1 MLRIGILGCGNIAG
15 TLAGTM
21 VRMPD
26 VLRIEACASRDK
38 SKAEEFASRFDIP
51 KAYGSYEELYEDP
64 DVDLVYI
71 ATPHSHHKMQMLD
84 ALSHGKNVLSEKAFT
99 VNEREAMEVFAL
111 AREKKLF
118 AGEAIWT
125 RYMPFR
131 KTLRDIVDSG
141 AIGRPMMLSAHLG
154 YPVADKERLVRPEL
168 GGGALLD
175 LGVYAINFALMMF
188 GNDIADI
195 TSSCTKSDTGVDLQ
209 NSIIFRYADGR
220 IADLQSTALCASDRQ
235 GIVCGDRGY
244 IVCDN
249 INNMLKA
256 DLYDAGHAL
265 VGTYNA
271 PAQITGFEYQVRA
284 CIDAIREGRNET
296 QYMPHNETL
305 RPRTFSPVN
314 LTMSAEI
321 PSWPCPQRPF
331 RQSWQNSRCCL
342 HKGWRGMNLSAARHD
357 HSHRWR

>member
-1 MLRIGILGCGNIAG
+1 MFRIGIIGAGHIAEKMAATING
-15 TLAGTM
+15 
-21 VRMPD
+21 MP
-26 VLRIEACASRDK
+26 EAEAYAVASRQYG
-38 SKAEEFASRFDIP
+38 KAAAFAGRFGFA
-51 KAYGSYEELYEDP
+51 KAFGSYEALVEDP
-64 DVDLVYI
+64 AVDLVYV
-71 ATPHSHHKMQMLD
+71 ATPHSLHYDHVRLC
-84 ALSHGKNVLSEKAFT
+84 LGHGKAVLCEKAFMA
-99 VNEREAMEVFAL
+99 NAREAEEVTRISEENNVFL
-111 AREKKLF
+111 A
-118 AGEAIWT
+118 EAIWT

-195 TSSCTKSDTGVDLQ
+195 TSSCTTSDTGVDLQ

-296 QYMPHNETL
+296 QYMPHSETL
-305 RPRTFSPVN
+305 RVMKIMDSLRN
-314 LTMSAEI
+314 
-321 PSWPCPQRPF
+321 SWGVRFPNDEVQ
-331 RQSWQNSRCCL
+331 
-342 HKGWRGMNLSAARHD
+342 
-357 HSHRWR
+357 

>member
-1 MLRIGILGCGNIAG
+1 MFRIGIIGAGHIAEKMAATING
-15 TLAGTM
+15 
-21 VRMPD
+21 MP
-26 VLRIEACASRDK
+26 EAEAYAVASRQYG
-38 SKAEEFASRFDIP
+38 KAAAFAGRFGFA
-51 KAYGSYEELYEDP
+51 KAFGSYEALVEDP
-64 DVDLVYI
+64 TVDLVYV
-71 ATPHSHHKMQMLD
+71 ATPHSLHYDHVRLC
-84 ALSHGKNVLSEKAFT
+84 LGHGKAVLCEKAFMA
-99 VNEREAMEVFAL
+99 NAREAEEVTRISEENNVFL
-111 AREKKLF
+111 A
-118 AGEAIWT
+118 EAIWT

-296 QYMPHNETL
+296 QYMPHSETL
-305 RPRTFSPVN
+305 RVMKIMDSLRN
-314 LTMSAEI
+314 
-321 PSWPCPQRPF
+321 SWGVRFPNDEVQ
-331 RQSWQNSRCCL
+331 
-342 HKGWRGMNLSAARHD
+342 
-357 HSHRWR
+357 

>member
-1 MLRIGILGCGNIAG
+1 MFRIGIIGAGHIAEKMAATING
-15 TLAGTM
+15 
-21 VRMPD
+21 MP
-26 VLRIEACASRDK
+26 EAEAYAVASRQYG
-38 SKAEEFASRFDIP
+38 KAAAFAGRFGFA
-51 KAYGSYEELYEDP
+51 KAFGSYEALVEDP
-64 DVDLVYI
+64 DVDLVYV
-71 ATPHSHHKMQMLD
+71 ATPHSLHYDHVRLC
-84 ALSHGKNVLSEKAFT
+84 LGHGKAVLCEKAFMA
-99 VNEREAMEVFAL
+99 NAREAEEVTRISEENNVFL
-111 AREKKLF
+111 A
-118 AGEAIWT
+118 EAIWT

-256 DLYDAGHAL
+256 HLHDAGHAL
-265 VGTYNA
+265 VGTSNP
-271 PAQITGFEYQVRA
+271 PAHITGFEYQVGA

-296 QYMPHNETL
+296 QYMPHSETL
-305 RPRTFSPVN
+305 RVMKIMDSLRN
-314 LTMSAEI
+314 
-321 PSWPCPQRPF
+321 SWGVRFPNDEVQ
-331 RQSWQNSRCCL
+331 
-342 HKGWRGMNLSAARHD
+342 
-357 HSHRWR
+357 

>member
-1 MLRIGILGCGNIAG
+1 MFRIGIIGAGHIAEKMAATING
-15 TLAGTM
+15 
-21 VRMPD
+21 MP
-26 VLRIEACASRDK
+26 EAEAYAVASRQYG
-38 SKAEEFASRFDIP
+38 KAAAFAGRFGFA
-51 KAYGSYEELYEDP
+51 KAFGSYEALVEDP
-64 DVDLVYI
+64 AVDLVYV
-71 ATPHSHHKMQMLD
+71 ATPHSLHYDHVRLC
-84 ALSHGKNVLSEKAFT
+84 LGHGKAVLCEKSFMA
-99 VNEREAMEVFAL
+99 NAREAEEVTRISEENNVFL
-111 AREKKLF
+111 A
-118 AGEAIWT
+118 EAIWT

-296 QYMPHNETL
+296 QYMPHSETL
-305 RPRTFSPVN
+305 RVMKIMDSLRN
-314 LTMSAEI
+314 
-321 PSWPCPQRPF
+321 SWGVRFPNDEVQ
-331 RQSWQNSRCCL
+331 
-342 HKGWRGMNLSAARHD
+342 
-357 HSHRWR
+357 

>member
-1 MLRIGILGCGNIAG
+1 MFRIGIIGAGHIAEKMAATING
-15 TLAGTM
+15 
-21 VRMPD
+21 MP
-26 VLRIEACASRDK
+26 EAEAYAVASRQYG
-38 SKAEEFASRFDIP
+38 KAAAFAGRFGFA
-51 KAYGSYEELYEDP
+51 KAFGSYEALVEDP
-64 DVDLVYI
+64 TVDLVYV
-71 ATPHSHHKMQMLD
+71 ATPHSLHYDHVRLC
-84 ALSHGKNVLSEKAFT
+84 LGHGKAVLCEKSFMA
-99 VNEREAMEVFAL
+99 NAREAEEVTRISEENNVFL
-111 AREKKLF
+111 A
-118 AGEAIWT
+118 EAIWT

-296 QYMPHNETL
+296 QYMPHSETL
-305 RPRTFSPVN
+305 RVMKIMDSLRN
-314 LTMSAEI
+314 
-321 PSWPCPQRPF
+321 SWGVRFPNDEVQ
-331 RQSWQNSRCCL
+331 
-342 HKGWRGMNLSAARHD
+342 
-357 HSHRWR
+357 

>member
-1 MLRIGILGCGNIAG
+1 MLC
-15 TLAGTM
+15 
-21 VRMPD
+21 
-26 VLRIEACASRDK
+26 
-38 SKAEEFASRFDIP
+38 
-51 KAYGSYEELYEDP
+51 
-64 DVDLVYI
+64 
-71 ATPHSHHKMQMLD
+71 
-84 ALSHGKNVLSEKAFT
+84 EKAFMA
-99 VNEREAMEVFAL
+99 NAREAEEVTRISEENNVFL
-111 AREKKLF
+111 A
-118 AGEAIWT
+118 EAIWT

-249 INNMLKA
+249 INNTLKA
-256 DLYDAGHAL
+256 DLYDAGHTL

-296 QYMPHNETL
+296 PYMPHSETL
-305 RPRTFSPVN
+305 RVMKIMDSLRN
-314 LTMSAEI
+314 
-321 PSWPCPQRPF
+321 SWGVRFPNDEVQ
-331 RQSWQNSRCCL
+331 
-342 HKGWRGMNLSAARHD
+342 
-357 HSHRWR
+357 

>member
-1 MLRIGILGCGNIAG
+1 MFRIGIIGAGHIAEKMAATING
-15 TLAGTM
+15 
-21 VRMPD
+21 MP
-26 VLRIEACASRDK
+26 EAEAYAVASRQYG
-38 SKAEEFASRFDIP
+38 KAAAFAGRFGFA
-51 KAYGSYEELYEDP
+51 KAFGSYEALVEDP
-64 DVDLVYI
+64 AVDLVYV
-71 ATPHSHHKMQMLD
+71 ATPHSLHYDHVRLC
-84 ALSHGKNVLSEKAFT
+84 LGHGKAVLCEKSFMA
-99 VNEREAMEVFAL
+99 NAREAEEVTRISEENNVFL
-111 AREKKLF
+111 A
-118 AGEAIWT
+118 EAIWT

-220 IADLQSTALCASDRQ
+220 IADLQSTALCASHRQ
-235 GIVCGDRGY
+235 GIVCGDRGD

-296 QYMPHNETL
+296 QYMPHSETL
-305 RPRTFSPVN
+305 RVMKIMDSLRN
-314 LTMSAEI
+314 
-321 PSWPCPQRPF
+321 SWGVRFPNDEVQ
-331 RQSWQNSRCCL
+331 
-342 HKGWRGMNLSAARHD
+342 
-357 HSHRWR
+357 

>member
-1 MLRIGILGCGNIAG
+1 MFRIGIIGAGHIAEKMAATING
-15 TLAGTM
+15 
-21 VRMPD
+21 MP
-26 VLRIEACASRDK
+26 EAEAYAVASRQYG
-38 SKAEEFASRFDIP
+38 KAAAFAGRFGFA
-51 KAYGSYEELYEDP
+51 KAFGSYEALVEDP
-64 DVDLVYI
+64 DVDLVYV
-71 ATPHSHHKMQMLD
+71 ATPHSLHYDHVRLC
-84 ALSHGKNVLSEKAFT
+84 LGHGKAVLCEKAFMA
-99 VNEREAMEVFAL
+99 NAREAEEVTRISEENNVFL
-111 AREKKLF
+111 A
-118 AGEAIWT
+118 EAIWT

-188 GNDIADI
+188 GNDITDI

-296 QYMPHNETL
+296 QYMPHSETL
-305 RPRTFSPVN
+305 RVMKIMDSLRN
-314 LTMSAEI
+314 
-321 PSWPCPQRPF
+321 SWGVRFPNDEVQ
-331 RQSWQNSRCCL
+331 
-342 HKGWRGMNLSAARHD
+342 
-357 HSHRWR
+357 

>member
-1 MLRIGILGCGNIAG
+1 MFRIGIIGAGHIAEKMAATING
-15 TLAGTM
+15 
-21 VRMPD
+21 MP
-26 VLRIEACASRDK
+26 EAEAYAVASRQYG
-38 SKAEEFASRFDIP
+38 KAAAFAGRFGFA
-51 KAYGSYEELYEDP
+51 KAFGSYEALVEDP
-64 DVDLVYI
+64 DIDLVYV
-71 ATPHSHHKMQMLD
+71 ATPHSLHYDHVRLC
-84 ALSHGKNVLSEKAFT
+84 LGHGKAVLCEKAFMA
-99 VNEREAMEVFAL
+99 NAREAEEVTRISEENNVFL
-111 AREKKLF
+111 A
-118 AGEAIWT
+118 EAIWT

-188 GNDIADI
+188 GSDIADI

-296 QYMPHNETL
+296 QYMPHSETL
-305 RPRTFSPVN
+305 RVMKIMDSLRN
-314 LTMSAEI
+314 
-321 PSWPCPQRPF
+321 SWGVRFPNDEVQ
-331 RQSWQNSRCCL
+331 
-342 HKGWRGMNLSAARHD
+342 
-357 HSHRWR
+357 

>member
-1 MLRIGILGCGNIAG
+1 MFRIGIIGAGHIAEKMAATING
-15 TLAGTM
+15 
-21 VRMPD
+21 MP
-26 VLRIEACASRDK
+26 EAEAYAVASRQYG
-38 SKAEEFASRFDIP
+38 KAAAFAGRFGFA
-51 KAYGSYEELYEDP
+51 KAFGSYEALVEDP
-64 DVDLVYI
+64 DVDLVYV
-71 ATPHSHHKMQMLD
+71 ATPHSLHYDHVRLC
-84 ALSHGKNVLSEKAFT
+84 LGHGKAVLCEKAFMA
-99 VNEREAMEVFAL
+99 NAREAEEVTRISEENNVFL
-111 AREKKLF
+111 A
-118 AGEAIWT
+118 EAIWT

-296 QYMPHNETL
+296 PYMPHSETL
-305 RPRTFSPVN
+305 RVMKIMDSLRN
-314 LTMSAEI
+314 
-321 PSWPCPQRPF
+321 SWGVRFPNDEVQ
-331 RQSWQNSRCCL
+331 
-342 HKGWRGMNLSAARHD
+342 
-357 HSHRWR
+357 

>member
-1 MLRIGILGCGNIAG
+1 MFRIGIIGAGHIAEKMAATING
-15 TLAGTM
+15 
-21 VRMPD
+21 MP
-26 VLRIEACASRDK
+26 EAEAYAVASRQYG
-38 SKAEEFASRFDIP
+38 KAAAFAGRFGFA
-51 KAYGSYEELYEDP
+51 KAFGSYEALVEDP
-64 DVDLVYI
+64 DVDLVYV
-71 ATPHSHHKMQMLD
+71 ATPHSLHYDHVRLC
-84 ALSHGKNVLSEKAFT
+84 LGHGKAVLCEKAFMA
-99 VNEREAMEVFAL
+99 NAREAEEVPRISEENNVFL
-111 AREKKLF
+111 A
-118 AGEAIWT
+118 EAIWT

-296 QYMPHNETL
+296 PYMPHSETL
-305 RPRTFSPVN
+305 RVMKIMDSLRN
-314 LTMSAEI
+314 
-321 PSWPCPQRPF
+321 SWGVRFPNDEVQ
-331 RQSWQNSRCCL
+331 
-342 HKGWRGMNLSAARHD
+342 
-357 HSHRWR
+357 

>member
-1 MLRIGILGCGNIAG
+1 MFRIGIIGAGHIAEKMAATING
-15 TLAGTM
+15 
-21 VRMPD
+21 MP
-26 VLRIEACASRDK
+26 EAEAYAVASRQYG
-38 SKAEEFASRFDIP
+38 KAAAFAGRFGFA
-51 KAYGSYEELYEDP
+51 KAFGSYEALVEDP
-64 DVDLVYI
+64 AVDLVYV
-71 ATPHSHHKMQMLD
+71 ATPHSLHYDHVRLC
-84 ALSHGKNVLSEKAFT
+84 LGHGKAVLCEKSFMA
-99 VNEREAMEVFAL
+99 NAREAEEVTRISEENNVFL
-111 AREKKLF
+111 A
-118 AGEAIWT
+118 EAIWT

-188 GNDIADI
+188 GSDIADI

-296 QYMPHNETL
+296 PYMPHSETL
-305 RPRTFSPVN
+305 RVMKIMDSLRN
-314 LTMSAEI
+314 
-321 PSWPCPQRPF
+321 SWGVRFPNDEVQ
-331 RQSWQNSRCCL
+331 
-342 HKGWRGMNLSAARHD
+342 
-357 HSHRWR
+357 

>member
-1 MLRIGILGCGNIAG
+1 MFRIGIIGAGHIAEKMAATIDG
-15 TLAGTM
+15 
-21 VRMPD
+21 MP
-26 VLRIEACASRDK
+26 EAEAYAVASRQYG
-38 SKAEEFASRFDIP
+38 KAAAFAGRFGFA
-51 KAYGSYEELYEDP
+51 KAFGSYEALVEDP
-64 DVDLVYI
+64 DVDLVYV
-71 ATPHSHHKMQMLD
+71 ATPHSLHYDHVRLC
-84 ALSHGKNVLSEKAFT
+84 LGHGKAVLCEKAFMA
-99 VNEREAMEVFAL
+99 NAREAEEVTRISEENNVFL
-111 AREKKLF
+111 A
-118 AGEAIWT
+118 EAIWT

-296 QYMPHNETL
+296 QYMPHSETL
-305 RPRTFSPVN
+305 RVMKIMDSLRN
-314 LTMSAEI
+314 
-321 PSWPCPQRPF
+321 SWGVRFPNDEVQ
-331 RQSWQNSRCCL
+331 
-342 HKGWRGMNLSAARHD
+342 
-357 HSHRWR
+357 

>member
-1 MLRIGILGCGNIAG
+1 MFRIGIIGAGHIAEKMAATING
-15 TLAGTM
+15 
-21 VRMPD
+21 MP
-26 VLRIEACASRDK
+26 EAEAYAVASRQYG
-38 SKAEEFASRFDIP
+38 KAAAFAGRFGFA
-51 KAYGSYEELYEDP
+51 KAFGSYEALVEDP
-64 DVDLVYI
+64 AVDLVYV
-71 ATPHSHHKMQMLD
+71 ATPHSLHYDHVRLC
-84 ALSHGKNVLSEKAFT
+84 LGHGKAVLCEKAFMA
-99 VNEREAMEVFAL
+99 NAREAEEVTRISEENNVFL
-111 AREKKLF
+111 A
-118 AGEAIWT
+118 EAIWT

-296 QYMPHNETL
+296 QYMPHSETL
-305 RPRTFSPVN
+305 RVMKIMDSLRN
-314 LTMSAEI
+314 
-321 PSWPCPQRPF
+321 SWGVRFPNDEVQ
-331 RQSWQNSRCCL
+331 
-342 HKGWRGMNLSAARHD
+342 
-357 HSHRWR
+357 

>member
-1 MLRIGILGCGNIAG
+1 MFRIGIIGAGHIAEKMAATING
-15 TLAGTM
+15 
-21 VRMPD
+21 MP
-26 VLRIEACASRDK
+26 EAEAYAVASRQYG
-38 SKAEEFASRFDIP
+38 KAAAFAGRFGFA
-51 KAYGSYEELYEDP
+51 KAFGSYEALVEDP
-64 DVDLVYI
+64 DVDLVYV
-71 ATPHSHHKMQMLD
+71 ATPHSLHYDHVRLC
-84 ALSHGKNVLSEKAFT
+84 LGHGKAVLCEKAFMA
-99 VNEREAMEVFAL
+99 NAREAEEVTRISEENNVFL
-111 AREKKLF
+111 A
-118 AGEAIWT
+118 EAIWT

-209 NSIIFRYADGR
+209 NSIIFRYSDGR

-296 QYMPHNETL
+296 PYMPHSETL
-305 RPRTFSPVN
+305 RVMKIMDSLRN
-314 LTMSAEI
+314 
-321 PSWPCPQRPF
+321 SWGVRFPNDEVQ
-331 RQSWQNSRCCL
+331 
-342 HKGWRGMNLSAARHD
+342 
-357 HSHRWR
+357 

>member
-1 MLRIGILGCGNIAG
+1 MFRIGIIGAGHIAEKMAATING
-15 TLAGTM
+15 
-21 VRMPD
+21 MP
-26 VLRIEACASRDK
+26 EAEAYAVASRQYG
-38 SKAEEFASRFDIP
+38 KAAAFAGRFGFA
-51 KAYGSYEELYEDP
+51 KAFGSYEALVEDP
-64 DVDLVYI
+64 DIDLVYV
-71 ATPHSHHKMQMLD
+71 ATPHSLHYDHVRLC
-84 ALSHGKNVLSEKAFT
+84 LGHGKAVLCEKAFMA
-99 VNEREAMEVFAL
+99 NAREAEEVTRISEENNVFL
-111 AREKKLF
+111 A
-118 AGEAIWT
+118 EAIWT

-296 QYMPHNETL
+296 QYMPHSETL
-305 RPRTFSPVN
+305 RVMKIMDSLRN
-314 LTMSAEI
+314 
-321 PSWPCPQRPF
+321 SWGVRFPNDEVQ
-331 RQSWQNSRCCL
+331 
-342 HKGWRGMNLSAARHD
+342 
-357 HSHRWR
+357 

>member
-1 MLRIGILGCGNIAG
+1 MFRIGIIGAGHIAEKMAATING
-15 TLAGTM
+15 
-21 VRMPD
+21 MP
-26 VLRIEACASRDK
+26 EAEAYAVASRQYG
-38 SKAEEFASRFDIP
+38 KAAAFAGRFGFA
-51 KAYGSYEELYEDP
+51 KAFGSYEALVEDP
-64 DVDLVYI
+64 DVDLVYV
-71 ATPHSHHKMQMLD
+71 ATPHSLHYDHVRLC
-84 ALSHGKNVLSEKAFT
+84 LGHGKAVLCEKAFMA
-99 VNEREAMEVFAL
+99 NAREAEEVTRISEENNVFL
-111 AREKKLF
+111 A
-118 AGEAIWT
+118 EAIWT

-296 QYMPHNETL
+296 QYMPHSETL
-305 RPRTFSPVN
+305 RVMKIMDSLRN
-314 LTMSAEI
+314 
-321 PSWPCPQRPF
+321 SWGVRFPTDEVQ
-331 RQSWQNSRCCL
+331 
-342 HKGWRGMNLSAARHD
+342 
-357 HSHRWR
+357 

>member
-1 MLRIGILGCGNIAG
+1 MFRIGIIGAGHIAEKMAATING
-15 TLAGTM
+15 
-21 VRMPD
+21 MP
-26 VLRIEACASRDK
+26 EAEAYAVASRQYG
-38 SKAEEFASRFDIP
+38 KAAAFAGRFGFA
-51 KAYGSYEELYEDP
+51 KAFGSYEALVEDP
-64 DVDLVYI
+64 DVDLVYV
-71 ATPHSHHKMQMLD
+71 ATPHSLHYDHVRLC
-84 ALSHGKNVLSEKAFT
+84 LGHGKAVLCEKAFMA
-99 VNEREAMEVFAL
+99 NAREAEEVTRISEENNVFL
-111 AREKKLF
+111 A
-118 AGEAIWT
+118 EAIWT

-256 DLYDAGHAL
+256 DLYDAGHTL

-296 QYMPHNETL
+296 PYMPHSETL
-305 RPRTFSPVN
+305 RVMKIMDSLRN
-314 LTMSAEI
+314 
-321 PSWPCPQRPF
+321 SWGVRFPNDEVQ
-331 RQSWQNSRCCL
+331 
-342 HKGWRGMNLSAARHD
+342 
-357 HSHRWR
+357 

>member
-1 MLRIGILGCGNIAG
+1 MFRIGIIGAGHIAEKMAATING
-15 TLAGTM
+15 
-21 VRMPD
+21 MP
-26 VLRIEACASRDK
+26 EAEAYAVASRQYG
-38 SKAEEFASRFDIP
+38 KAAAFAGRFGFA
-51 KAYGSYEELYEDP
+51 KAFGSYKALVEDP
-64 DVDLVYI
+64 AVDLVYV
-71 ATPHSHHKMQMLD
+71 ATPHSLHYDHVRLC
-84 ALSHGKNVLSEKAFT
+84 LGHGKAVLCEKSFMA
-99 VNEREAMEVFAL
+99 NAREAEEVTRISEENNVFL
-111 AREKKLF
+111 A
-118 AGEAIWT
+118 EAIWT

-188 GNDIADI
+188 GSDIADI

-249 INNMLKA
+249 INNTLKA
-256 DLYDAGHAL
+256 DLYDAGHTL

-296 QYMPHNETL
+296 PYMPHSETL
-305 RPRTFSPVN
+305 RVMKIMDSLRN
-314 LTMSAEI
+314 
-321 PSWPCPQRPF
+321 SWGVRFPNDEVQ
-331 RQSWQNSRCCL
+331 
-342 HKGWRGMNLSAARHD
+342 
-357 HSHRWR
+357 